1 METTKNL
8 PFPLLFQRFKKHIF
22 SFHGRSTRREFW
34 IFFIPL
40 AVMEILSVGVA
51 LVTLLFSRH
60 PNYLVGIPFAILYA
74 ITTIITYALF
84 TRRLHDIGKSG
95 YWLLVLF
102 FLNYIHNDVA
112 AVINL
117 FYLLFLLY
125 WASKSSVPDN
135 KYGSQW
141 EETK

>member
-40 AVMEILSVGVA
+40 AIIEILSAGAVFD
-51 LVTLLFSRH
+51 TLLTPSH
-60 PNYLVGIPFAILYA
+60 PKYLIGIPFLILY
-74 ITTIITYALF
+74 IFSTVTVYALF
-84 TRRLHDIGKSG
+84 TRRLHDIGRAG
-95 YWLLVLF
+95 YWILVLF
-102 FLNYIHNDVA
+102 ILNHTFNKSA
-112 AVINL
+112 AIINL

-125 WASKSSVPDN
+125 WAFKPSAPDN